1 MEQMTAY
8 LRATAAIDCDNATI
22 KEKARVLVGDQKDVR
37 QKARSLFYFVRDGI
51 KYNLYLPSDRPEY
64 FRASRVLE
72 AGEGFCIQKAVLLAA
87 LARAAGIPARLHIA
101 AIRNH
106 RAAPEIKKLMGGDV
120 FPTHGYNGLYIDG
133 RWIKAAPTFNLELC
147 RKNSLVPVEFDGEH
161 DAVLPPYDVEG
172 RPYIEYVED
181 RGYYDDL
188 PFEKIIAWRVE
199 ALGADFF
206 VRVERAIE
214 SRKAR
219 GAVSGKA
226 E

>member
-1 MEQMTAY
+1 MERMTAY
-8 LRATAAIDCDNATI
+8 LRATAAIDCENAAI
-22 KEKARVLVGDQKDVR
+22 KEKAQTLAGGQKEVR
-37 QKARSLFYFVRDGI
+37 EKAKSLFYFVRDSI

-64 FRASRVLE
+64 FRASQILE
-72 AGEGFCIQKAVLLAA
+72 AGQGFCIQKAVLMAA
-87 LARAAGIPARLHIA
+87 LARATGIPARLHIA

-106 RAAPEIKKLMGGDV
+106 RAAAEIKKLMGSDV

-133 RWIKAAPTFNLELC
+133 RWVKVAPTFNLELC
-147 RKNSLVPVEFDGEH
+147 RKNGLTPVEFDGEH
-161 DAVLPPYDVEG
+161 DAILPPYDLEG

-188 PFEKIIAWRVE
+188 PFEKIIAWRIE

-206 VRVERAIE
+206 ARVERAIE
-214 SRKAR
+214 LRKAQD
-219 GAVSGKA
+219 AVSGKT